1 MVNQIQS
8 RPSRPDKHALRG
20 GEDPFD
26 EDLLSS
32 LGLSREDIEGDAV
45 GEAVEDDVGGDEPEG
60 QHTKLK
66 VHEQGLVQAG
76 VMAGAVGVVVLLGG
90 VFLSSSFGIGTGQSD
105 KRAEVGQ
112 ESAAS
117 RGFVGTSEED
127 RDKELYELRA
137 KQAVLQQQYQIR
149 ENELRRQQ
157 QLAVQVPADG
167 QVKADGDEQSAK
179 DDLSLSS
186 RRGSSGDPVVM
197 PPPPPPVVTPPATPT
212 VALSPPPDPIVQ
224 WQKAQELWRL
234 QQEVGSFPKRSS
246 QVLQN
251 QLESQPSVYQ
261 GISPEVQG
269 SVPAEGQNDSSQGQP
284 VASSPPS
291 QGAPTAKVD
300 LAKNALDERVIAEQ
314 QAFLAGKIYEPVA
327 ATPTP
332 ATARIMAGTQ
342 ALGRVKSP
350 IIFVDGD
357 EKAGGRHFTIEL
369 EEPIHAGAVTI
380 PSKTLL
386 LGRVALVADNGVM
399 FLAGTLLVLP
409 DGSEYEL
416 PEDVVEIRGSHG
428 NPLIASRINPE
439 RGSNFFK
446 AVGSMMVGGAQ
457 EAARLFNQPR
467 QQQTIIGERQ
477 TIVTTS
483 QPKPNYPAAVV
494 SGAMNAISPRLQQTL
509 QPTNPQGQVRAWSVN
524 AGRKVSVFF
533 NRSVTLEMPERS
545 VQDSP
550 PSTAW
555 GWIAPLN

>member
-8 RPSRPDKHALRG
+8 RPSRPDKHALKG

-32 LGLSREDIEGDAV
+32 LGLSRGDIEGDAV
-45 GEAVEDDVGGDEPEG
+45 GEAVEDDVGEDEPEG

-179 DDLSLSS
+179 EDLSLSS
-186 RRGSSGDPVVM
+186 RQGRSENAVVM
-197 PPPPPPVVTPPATPT
+197 PPPPAPPPVVTPPATPT
-212 VALSPPPDPIVQ
+212 VALSPPPDPVVQ

-234 QQEVGSFPKRSS
+234 QQEVGSFPKRSNH
-246 QVLQN
+246 VLQN

-261 GISPEVQG
+261 GISPEVQR
-269 SVPAEGQNDSSQGQP
+269 SVPAEGQNDASQDQP

-300 LAKNALDERVIAEQ
+300 LANNALDERVIAEQ

-327 ATPTP
+327 ATPAPTV

-342 ALGRVKSP
+342 VSGRVKSP

-386 LGRVALVADNGVM
+386 LGRVALVANNGVT

-416 PEDVVEIRGSHG
+416 PEDVVEIRGSNG

-494 SGAMNAISPRLQQTL
+494 QGAMNAISPRLQQTL
-509 QPTNPQGQVRAWSVN
+509 QPTNLQGQVRAWSVN
-524 AGRKVSVFF
+524 AGSKVSVFF
-533 NRSVTLEMPERS
+533 NRSVTLEMPE
-545 VQDSP
+545 
-550 PSTAW
+550 
-555 GWIAPLN
+555 